1 MNIEFELSC
10 DGVLPSGPVSGWPK
24 ERHDELMA
32 AAARMNEVG
41 IEVPEDAKPHKSS
54 PSMKKMARG
63 LLRTARQAVRH
74 GTVSAEIREERYD
87 TCKACPFFNADSK
100 RCNDCGCFMEAK
112 TWVGGDPNMLCPQ
125 QKWSR

>member
-1 MNIEFELSC
+1 MNIEDQLSC
-10 DGVLPSGPVSGWPK
+10 DGVRPMGPVSGWPK

-32 AAARMNEVG
+32 AAARMSETG
-41 IEVPEDAKPHKSS
+41 IEVD
-54 PSMKKMARG
+54 PSQPPQAVSRNYSKMARG
-63 LLRTARQAVRH
+63 LLRTARQAVRN
-74 GTVSAEIREERYD
+74 GAVSPEIREERYD

-112 TWVGGDPNMLCPQ
+112 TWVGGDPNTLCPQ